1 MCRILSHVASE
12 NYNAN
17 MTNTV
22 STKAVA
28 SMLLLLAKLP
38 YVVLLN
44 ILLPIMH
51 ALDNLLRRFALQILK
66 RGPIPKHIAIIMD
79 GNRRYARKA
88 GIAKKEAHTLGFQAL
103 KDSLNWFSDL
113 GITTVTVYAFSL
125 ENFKRNNQEV
135 NDIFDIAKN
144 KFVELL
150 SKEDVI
156 HKNGV
161 AIKVLGDLSRLPD
174 DLRRIMETTVHSTR
188 NNTRATLNVC
198 FAYTSQH
205 EITRAVQEIT
215 AAVRAGS
222 IQPNEITQELFENH
236 LYTAGQVKPEII
248 IRTSGEVRLSDFML
262 WQGMFSCLV
271 FLRVLWPEFSAWHI
285 LASIFRYQQQYSIIS
300 KRIALYDNYKTS
312 NAVQKL

>member
-1 MCRILSHVASE
+1 MQVSFPLYLLVKTHGCMCRILSHVASE

-103 KDSLNWFSDL
+103 KDVSSNLIGF
-113 GITTVTVYAFSL
+113 
-125 ENFKRNNQEV
+125 
-135 NDIFDIAKN
+135 
-144 KFVELL
+144 LL
-150 SKEDVI
+150 I
-156 HKNGV
+156 HYY
-161 AIKVLGDLSRLPD
+161 
-174 DLRRIMETTVHSTR
+174 
-188 NNTRATLNVC
+188 RA
-198 FAYTSQH
+198 
-205 EITRAVQEIT
+205 
-215 AAVRAGS
+215 
-222 IQPNEITQELFENH
+222 
-236 LYTAGQVKPEII
+236 
-248 IRTSGEVRLSDFML
+248 
-262 WQGMFSCLV
+262 
-271 FLRVLWPEFSAWHI
+271 
-285 LASIFRYQQQYSIIS
+285 
-300 KRIALYDNYKTS
+300 
-312 NAVQKL
+312 